1 MTMIIQSKNNP
12 IKTMPFSKYSESSS
26 ESRELLKQ
34 AIAFIGTHQ
43 LSANP
48 VNYTV
53 CYDFLQGTHP
63 VLKQEIDKAIADKQP
78 LTDQMMNRWFQTYL
92 SEYDLKT
99 LQQSQTDLI
108 EVISTLNETT
118 RQAEENV
125 SEFGHTL
132 RQSEQQLIDPD
143 SPLESVV
150 AHLLASTQSIQ
161 ASMELMRHKIHES
174 REEINTLRSRLEKIS
189 EEAQTDVMTGLA
201 NRKGLAL
208 ALENTLQAMNGSK
221 LPPCILMID
230 IDHFKKINDGYGHLL
245 GDQVIKVVANNLKN
259 QIKGKDTAARYGGE
273 EFCVLLPETQLSD
286 ALKVAENIRQ
296 VMEKTRIKRT
306 KDNQEICSITV
317 STGVTRYQQGESLLD
332 FFQRA
337 DDALYESKKNGR
349 NRVTSLE

>member
-1 MTMIIQSKNNP
+1 
-12 IKTMPFSKYSESSS
+12 MPFTKYSESTS

-34 AIAFIGTHQ
+34 AIAFIGAHQ

-53 CYDFLQGTHP
+53 CYEYLQGVHP
-63 VLKQEIDKAIADKQP
+63 VLKEEIDKAIADKNP
-78 LTDQMMNRWFQTYL
+78 LTDQLMKQWFQMYL
-92 SEYDLKT
+92 YEYDMKA
-99 LQQSQTDLI
+99 LQQSQADLI
-108 EVISTLNETT
+108 EVISTLNEST

-125 SEFGHTL
+125 SEFGQTL

-143 SPLESVV
+143 GPLDSVV

-161 ASMELMRHKIHES
+161 ASMELMRHKIQES
-174 REEINTLRSRLEKIS
+174 REEINMLRTRLEKIS

-208 ALENTLQAMNGSK
+208 AIEKNLQVTDETK
-221 LPPCILMID
+221 VLPCILMID
-230 IDHFKKINDGYGHLL
+230 IDHFKSINDNYGHLL
-245 GDQVIKVVANNLKN
+245 GDQVIKAVANNLKN

-317 STGVTRYQQGESLLD
+317 SVGVARYQPGESLLD

-349 NRVTSLE
+349 NRVSCSE

>member
-1 MTMIIQSKNNP
+1 MP
-12 IKTMPFSKYSESSS
+12 IEKYTESAS

-34 AIAFIGTHQ
+34 AIAFIGAHH

-53 CYDFLQGTHP
+53 CYEYLLGTHP
-63 VLKQEIDKAIADKQP
+63 ALKQEIEKALGDKKP
-78 LTDQMMNRWFQTYL
+78 LTDQMMKHWFQTYL
-92 SEYDLKT
+92 SEYDMKT
-99 LQQSQTDLI
+99 LQQSQADLM
-108 EVISTLNETT
+108 EVISTLNEST

-125 SEFGHTL
+125 NEFGHTL
-132 RQSEQQLIDPD
+132 RRSEQQLIDPD
-143 SPLESVV
+143 SSLEAVV

-161 ASMELMRHKIHES
+161 ASMEIMRHKIIES
-174 REEINTLRSRLEKIS
+174 REEINSLRERLEKIS
-189 EEAQTDVMTGLA
+189 EEAQTDALTGLA
-201 NRKGLAL
+201 NRKGLTL
-208 ALENTLQAMNGSK
+208 AIEKTLRAMEGAK

-230 IDHFKKINDGYGHLL
+230 IDHFKSINDTYGHLL

-273 EFCVLLPETQLSD
+273 EFCVLLPETKLSD

-306 KDNQEICSITV
+306 KDNQEICNISVSI
-317 STGVTRYQQGESLLD
+317 GVASHKPQEAILD

-337 DDALYESKKNGR
+337 DNALYQSKKEGR
-349 NRVTSLE
+349 NRITCSE

>member
-1 MTMIIQSKNNP
+1 
-12 IKTMPFSKYSESSS
+12 MPFSKYFETTSTS

-53 CYDFLQGTHP
+53 CYEYLLGMHP
-63 VLKQEIDKAIADKQP
+63 VLKQEIDKTITDKKP
-78 LTDQMMNRWFQTYL
+78 LTDQMMNHWFQNYL
-92 SEYDLKT
+92 SEYDMKT

-125 SEFGHTL
+125 NEFGHAL
-132 RQSEQQLIDPD
+132 RQSEQQLIDPN
-143 SPLESVV
+143 SSLEAVV

-161 ASMELMRHKIHES
+161 ASMELMRHKILES
-174 REEINTLRSRLEKIS
+174 REEINSLRESLEKIS

-201 NRKGLAL
+201 NRKGLTLAIESAL
-208 ALENTLQAMNGSK
+208 QTMNGSN

-230 IDHFKKINDGYGHLL
+230 IDRFKNINDAYGHLL

-273 EFCVLLPETQLSD
+273 EFCVLLPETKLTD
-286 ALKVAENIRQ
+286 AVKVAENIRN

-317 STGVTRYQQGESLLD
+317 SAGVARYRRGENLLD

-337 DDALYESKKNGR
+337 DDALYQSKNAGR
-349 NRVTSLE
+349 NRVTCSE